1 MSGTGITSGRKGIG
15 VKLVLPRFQD
25 PLNAAQV
32 NAAMAAIENYENQRA
47 GRNSQEI
54 PTFQSI
60 RITDSAGGTWQ
71 LSAAPNGA
79 VYVTQVPRT

>member
-1 MSGTGITSGRKGIG
+1 MSGTGITTGRKGIP

-32 NAAMAAIENYENQRA
+32 NAAMAVIENYENQRA

-54 PTFQSI
+54 PTFQSL
-60 RITDSAGGTWQ
+60 RIVASDGSTWQ

-79 VYVTQVPRT
+79 VYVSPVPRT

>member
-1 MSGTGITSGRKGIG
+1 MSGTGITSGRKG
-15 VKLVLPRFQD
+15 VAVNLVLPRFQD
-25 PLNAAQV
+25 PLNAAQL

-47 GRNSQEI
+47 ARNADQI

-60 RITDSAGGTWQ
+60 RIIDSAGGTWQ

-79 VYVTQVPRT
+79 VYVSPVPRT